1 MGLYS
6 SKMATVNESTDAIIK
21 EIEECTSFDSNAHI
35 MEYVLDIHENDHKV
49 FESLI
54 ECDFV
59 SAVNE
64 SVMTEAELS
73 AFNEEANESK
83 VGMLKTKVHEIV
95 EGIIRKIKELAQAFI
110 AKVMGLFKTDEKIIK
125 KYAEVLKVD
134 NLKDFKGIANFAFP
148 KEKLDKN
155 VIMEAIDFVDDVA
168 TITKINTVGS
178 SDQIDGIV
186 EAFKENAK
194 KAVNFSELSKKYFED
209 PVEAWVPT
217 QDQLNTIVSVLKETN
232 TVKDIKDAAA
242 QIIGGL
248 KNSKSKAKANMK
260 EVKSADD
267 KIKSELEVKKS
278 LAIYNV
284 VSETV
289 KVYSKSWSFYT
300 SLASKQ
306 IAACRK
312 AMLICGNYAAKK
324 AGKAA
329 AGENT
334 KGEKVERLK
343 PEDVEVLNNS
353 ALIEWAV
360 GESSDMF
367 VAECLGY

>member
-6 SKMATVNESTDAIIK
+6 KMTSVNESTDAIIK
-21 EIEECTSFDSNAHI
+21 EIEECTTFEPNAHI

-83 VGMLKTKVHEIV
+83 VKMLKTKIHEIV
-95 EGIIRKIKELAQAFI
+95 EGIMRKIKELAQAFL
-110 AKVMGLFKTDEKIIK
+110 AKVLKLFKTDEKIVE
-125 KYAEVLKVD
+125 KYSKVLTMD
-134 NLKDFKGIANFAFP
+134 NLKDFKGIANFSFP
-148 KEKLDKN
+148 KKN
-155 VIMEAIDFVDDVA
+155 INKNLVNDATEFLEDLAAYGAIDVA
-168 TITKINTVGS
+168 GS
-178 SDQIDGIV
+178 EEEID
-186 EAFKENAK
+186 EAVNKFKEKAK
-194 KAVNFSELSKKYFED
+194 EAGNFSEIAKQYFDEPKD
-209 PVEAWVPT
+209 AWVPAYIDL
-217 QDQLNTIVSVLKETN
+217 QQIIKGMKKSGETV
-232 TVKDIKDAAA
+232 TSIKDAAA
-242 QIIGGL
+242 TIIGGL
-248 KNSKSKAKANMK
+248 KITRDKAKANMK
-260 EVKSADD
+260 ETKSANDR
-267 KIKSELEVKKS
+267 SELDVKKA
-278 LAIYNV
+278 LATYNV
-284 VSETV
+284 ASETV

-306 IAACRK
+306 ISAYRK
-312 AMLICGNYAAKK
+312 ALLICGNYAAKK
-324 AGKAA
+324 AGKPVEK
-329 AGENT
+329 ENT
-334 KGEKVERLK
+334 KGEKIERLK

-360 GESSDMF
+360 GESSDIF